1 MSQIIVGNAN
11 ATTAR
16 RYVVLVSGRGSNLS
30 AILAASKPEQCAAVI
45 SNRADAGALEI
56 ARTQGIATAVVPHQD
71 YATRN
76 LFDSALADVVARY
89 TPDLVV
95 MAGFMR
101 ILGEQFINRFE
112 GHMINIHPSLLPAFP
127 GVRTHARAL
136 EAGVRTHG
144 CTVHLVTS
152 ELDAGPIIAQTS
164 VPVLAGDDVAAL
176 SARVLVEEH
185 RLYPRVVQDWLAGK
199 LDQRLRELAAREC

>member
-1 MSQIIVGNAN
+1 MITSD
-11 ATTAR
+11 ATR

-30 AILAASKPEQCAAVI
+30 AILAASKPRQCAAVI

-56 ARTQGIATAVVPHQD
+56 AKAHGIATAVVPHQD
-71 YATRN
+71 YATRD
-76 LFDSALADVVARY
+76 LFDAALAEVVARY
-89 TPDLVV
+89 APDLVV

-101 ILGEQFINRFE
+101 ILGKQFINRFE

-136 EAGVRTHG
+136 EAGVKMHG

-152 ELDAGPIIAQTS
+152 ELDAGPIIAQAS
-164 VPVLAGDDVAAL
+164 VPVLASDDVETL

-185 RLYPRVVQDWLAGK
+185 RLYPRVVQDWLAGNF
-199 LDQRLRELAAREC
+199 DQRLHELAVRES

>member
-1 MSQIIVGNAN
+1 MSLIN
-11 ATTAR
+11 ATR

-30 AILAASKPEQCAAVI
+30 AILAASSPGQCAAVI

-56 ARTQGIATAVVPHQD
+56 ASAQGIDTAVVPHQN
-71 YATRN
+71 YATRD
-76 LFDSALADVVARY
+76 LFDAALADVVARY
-89 TPDLVV
+89 QPDLVV

-101 ILGEQFINRFE
+101 ILGEQFVNRFE
-112 GHMINIHPSLLPAFP
+112 GRMINIHPSLLPAFP
-127 GVRTHARAL
+127 GTHTHARAL
-136 EAGVRTHG
+136 DAGVKTHG

-152 ELDAGPIIAQTS
+152 ELDAGPIIAQAS
-164 VPVLAGDDVAAL
+164 VPVLAGDDVATL

-199 LDQRLRELAAREC
+199 FDQRLRELAAREC